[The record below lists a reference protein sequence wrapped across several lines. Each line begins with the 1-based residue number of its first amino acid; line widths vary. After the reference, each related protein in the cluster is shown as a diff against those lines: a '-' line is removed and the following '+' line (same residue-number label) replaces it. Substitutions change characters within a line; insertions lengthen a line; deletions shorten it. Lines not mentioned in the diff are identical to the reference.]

1 MVNRDDFGERSL
13 FFEMIILRV
22 VLELLILVEM
32 GSVFFK
38 DGLEINCR
46 NNKMQIVDLF
56 EFINFSDV
64 AIKCGSNLI
73 GVLYGR

>member
-1 MVNRDDFGERSL
+1 VVNRDDFGERSL